1 MCSVL
6 ACSIVVAWGEATTA
20 GSAAGK
26 PVQLRALDWDTGG
39 PFQQF
44 PTLLTFHPNAGNG
57 VAFTT
62 LGWAGMLGS
71 ITGMSSSGM
80 GVGEKVWDA
89 YSETQ
94 NIFGYVWTFL
104 LQDILQ
110 FDGDV
115 DAAFSRIATAN
126 RTCSIWIGLTDKLSN
141 TGKVVQYSDEAVTFF
156 NDRSFPTYPDHDA
169 FTNLI
174 FVNKHVQPSSDAWY
188 VWGPRQRVV
197 RPIGL
202 AGVLARLFF
211 EGAEER

>member
-1 MCSVL
+1 
-6 ACSIVVAWGEATTA
+6 VAWGEATTA
-20 GSAAGK
+20 GAAAGK

-141 TGKVVQYSDEAVTFF
+141 TGKVVQYSDESVTFF

-174 FVNKHVQPSSDAWY
+174 FVNKHVQPSSDAWC
-188 VWGPRQRVV
+188 VWRRGN
-197 RPIGL
+197 
-202 AGVLARLFF
+202 A
-211 EGAEER
+211 